1 MRFYDARI
9 VIVRQPSLS
18 EIAKCLVNAF
28 ELGKITHSSCT
39 NLDSITL
46 CNMGNELKDAL
57 KNMVNASKCFV
68 HYLGWNSRYDEWL
81 MLHKIRVDEK
91 VFYFILLFLSLLF
104 RTIKQVQRL

>member
-1 MRFYDARI
+1 M
-9 VIVRQPSLS
+9 
-18 EIAKCLVNAF
+18 NAF

-39 NLDSITL
+39 DLDSIL
-46 CNMGNELKDAL
+46 LRNMGNELKDAL

-91 VFYFILLFLSLLF
+91 AIFCIIQMQVIIYKLLG
-104 RTIKQVQRL
+104 